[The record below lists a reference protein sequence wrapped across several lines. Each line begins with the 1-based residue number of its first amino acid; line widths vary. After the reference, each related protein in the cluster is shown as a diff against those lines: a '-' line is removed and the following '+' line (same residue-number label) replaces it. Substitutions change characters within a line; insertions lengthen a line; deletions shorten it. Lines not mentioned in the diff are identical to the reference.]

1 MQFSLGRCGGGG
13 GDDINIMLE
22 YGNTLAWSCAARAW
36 V

>member
-1 MQFSLGRCGGGG
+1 MQFSLGRCGGG